1 MMHIEVTL
9 KQAELHRC
17 LFWRD
22 DFIGCKTLRKVRL
35 MFLQVELKEAQFNLI
50 NLIFKLR
57 KTSEEQHEAKNGG
70 CS

>member
-1 MMHIEVTL
+1 
-9 KQAELHRC
+9 
-17 LFWRD
+17 
-22 DFIGCKTLRKVRL
+22 